1 MQRVARCPATRV
13 AGHHTYVMQHRSS
26 TTAELE
32 DNQVSTL
39 TVDAGEGS
47 SSVHLCSGTGMRVQ
61 RSSLHAGTLH
71 QSTSLSSGCAVSSP

>member
-1 MQRVARCPATRV
+1 MQRLASCSATRV
-13 AGHHTYVMQHRSS
+13 TGHQTNLIQRWSS

-32 DNQVSTL
+32 DYQMSTR
-39 TVDAGEGS
+39 TVDSGEGS
-47 SSVHLCSGTGMRVQ
+47 SSVHLWSGIGMRVQ